1 MGRRRA
7 SPATEGPTPPPRTM
21 PGPMQTASVVA
32 RHLVPLLGLWQSGGS
47 VENFLLLG
55 VFNIAFAIA
64 GIAVVGVAVS
74 TRDTNL
80 GNGLAN
86 RIAAW
91 LTLAAI
97 GAFVALL
104 LSALFG
110 WVIAII
116 ASHSPLGF
124 WNRELG
130 WLLLATIASAL
141 PGMARQYHD
150 DVASKLPEAARKQ
163 RDQPMILGLVLCA
176 GLIFLLS
183 GYAANWGRFG
193 VNLMAL
199 AITALSIFRDLRPD
213 LMRKMVPVDR
223 RPQA

>member
-1 MGRRRA
+1 MQRRP
-7 SPATEGPTPPPRTM
+7 SFNEEPTAAPQER
-21 PGPMQTASVVA
+21 PGLVQVASVVA
-32 RHLVPLLGLWQSGGS
+32 RHLVPLLGLWRSGGS

-74 TRDTNL
+74 TRDSNL

-91 LTLAAI
+91 LALAAV
-97 GAFVALL
+97 GAFVTLL
-104 LSALFG
+104 LGALFG
-110 WVIAII
+110 WVIALI

-141 PGMARQYHD
+141 PGMARQYQA

-163 RDQPMILGLVLCA
+163 RDQPLILGLVFCA
-176 GLIFLLS
+176 GLIFILS
-183 GYAANWGRFG
+183 GYAAGGGRFG
-193 VNLMAL
+193 VNAMAL

-213 LMRKMVPVDR
+213 LLRKLVPR
-223 RPQA
+223 